1 MKAMNGTRHTTTM
14 PPTIAAPTP
23 AAISSR
29 SANMSTTSAGIPPA
43 MVTMAHGGGGRAM
56 RGLIEKVILPAFDNP
71 FLATLED
78 QARLTLADL
87 AALGDRL
94 AFTTDT
100 YVVTPIE
107 FPGGDIGKLAVC
119 GTVNDLAVCGARPL
133 FLSCGMV
140 LEEGLEMAELTR
152 IVSSMARTARAADV
166 AIVTGDTKVVE
177 RGAADRLFIN
187 TAGIGVV
194 PAGVHISATRAQPG
208 DAIIVNGNLGDHGIA
223 ILLARNEL
231 ALAAEVVSDCQPL
244 YGLVTAMRTACQDIH
259 CLRDATRGGV
269 ATVLN
274 EFAVSSNVGIRL
286 RETAIPLNEAVR
298 GACELLGLDPLY
310 LANEGKL
317 VAIVPGTHAD
327 AIIAAMRLH
336 PAGRDACIV
345 GEVCAQPA
353 GNVILSTRI
362 GGDRVVDMLVGDQLP
377 RIC

>member
-1 MKAMNGTRHTTTM
+1 MSAVSAHPTGNPLGT
-14 PPTIAAPTP
+14 
-23 AAISSR
+23 
-29 SANMSTTSAGIPPA
+29 
-43 MVTMAHGGGGRAM
+43 VTMAHGGGGRAM
-56 RGLIEKVILPAFDNP
+56 RGLVEKFIVPAFSNP
-71 FLATLED
+71 LLATLED
-78 QARLTLADL
+78 QARVSIAELAV
-87 AALGDRL
+87 LGDRL

-133 FLSCGMV
+133 YLSCGMV
-140 LEEGLEMAELTR
+140 LEEGLQIIDLTR
-152 IVSSMARTARAADV
+152 IAQSMGRAADEAGV

-177 RGAADRLFIN
+177 RGAADRIFIN

-194 PAGVHISATRAQPG
+194 PAGVNIAATRAQRG

-231 ALAAEVVSDCQPL
+231 ALAAEVFSDCQPL
-244 YGLVTAMRTACQDIH
+244 HRLISAMRTACPDIH

-286 RETAIPLNEAVR
+286 REAALPLNDAVR

-317 VAIVPGTHAD
+317 VAIVPGAHAD
-327 AIIAAMRLH
+327 AVVAAMRTC
-336 PAGRDACIV
+336 PAGRDAAII

-353 GNVILSTRI
+353 GNVILSTTI
-362 GGDRVVDMLVGDQLP
+362 GGDRVVDMLVGEQLP